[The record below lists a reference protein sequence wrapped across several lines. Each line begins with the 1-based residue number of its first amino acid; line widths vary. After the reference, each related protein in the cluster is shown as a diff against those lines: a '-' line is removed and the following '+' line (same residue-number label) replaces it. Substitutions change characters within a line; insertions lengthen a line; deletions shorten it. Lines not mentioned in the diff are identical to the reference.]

1 MAAGPLKKSGEDPSY
16 RPTPAFTL
24 RGVNYTRGIPQD
36 RNAPEHSRQVIA
48 ARVDAGIAER
58 LAAAAAAEGVTR
70 SRWIAQT
77 LDRALRPAVVDSHTA
92 PRNAAA
98 GPAVVSVE
106 ARTAA

>member
-1 MAAGPLKKSGEDPSY
+1 M
-16 RPTPAFTL
+16 
-24 RGVNYTRGIPQD
+24 NYTRGIPQD

-77 LDRALRPAVVDSHTA
+77 LDRALRSPVVDPHRTPANS
-92 PRNAAA
+92 AA
-98 GPAVVSVE
+98 GPVVVSVE